1 MDPGEKEDVGEAGVI
16 SLLLKVGMD
25 RVRIRA

>member
-1 MDPGEKEDVGEAGVI
+1 MDPGEKEDVGEAWVI